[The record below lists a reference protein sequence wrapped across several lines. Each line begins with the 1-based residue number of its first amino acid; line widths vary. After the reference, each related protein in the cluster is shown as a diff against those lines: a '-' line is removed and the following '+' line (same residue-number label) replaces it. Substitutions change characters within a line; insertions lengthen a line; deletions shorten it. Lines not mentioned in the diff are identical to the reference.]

1 MLILIAII
9 LILSAER
16 DYNTAAE
23 WEASEREAERRHQ
36 ELLEATRA
44 ARRRKSSKNYSPTV
58 IRRRYIKDKYG
69 NILSEEIIL
78 DTDDY

>member
-9 LILSAER
+9 FFLSADR
-16 DYNTAAE
+16 DFSAAAE

-36 ELLEATRA
+36 ELLEATRE
-44 ARRRKSSKNYSPTV
+44 ARRRKSSNSYSPRV

-69 NILSEEIIL
+69 NILSEEIIV
-78 DTDDY
+78 DTDD

>member
-44 ARRRKSSKNYSPTV
+44 ARRRRSVKRYNPTV

-69 NILSEEIIL
+69 NILSEEIIV